1 MITRVFDLYCAVAYC
16 FLAFVIYKGI
26 ELGPYE
32 AARLLGRTL
41 NVFITAAAGHL

>member
-26 ELGPYE
+26 ELGPY
-32 AARLLGRTL
+32 ATAQLLGRTL
-41 NVFITAAAGHL
+41 NVFITAVSGHL